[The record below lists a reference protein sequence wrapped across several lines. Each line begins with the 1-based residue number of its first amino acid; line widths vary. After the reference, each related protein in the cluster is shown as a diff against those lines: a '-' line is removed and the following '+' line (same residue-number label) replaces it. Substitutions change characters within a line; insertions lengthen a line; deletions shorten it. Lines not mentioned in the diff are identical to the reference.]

1 MNRPTIKIDVDG
13 VLEDLL
19 VPLIALY
26 KEAHGIDIPYDSFSE
41 YDFRNFKPHVREEFL
56 ANLASADLI
65 DMLEPIDGTYEAL
78 SDLNDRYDVFLVTA
92 TTVDLFSRKAAWVLK
107 HYPFIMPDRILRV
120 PGRYKSMVD
129 TDFAVDD
136 YHENLKT
143 DIGHRVLVDAPFN
156 RKVHD
161 EAYSFHRVK
170 DLAEAVKVIDEIARE
185 EEESSGRN
193 AAR

>member
-1 MNRPTIKIDVDG
+1 MKRQTIKIDVDG

-19 VPLIALY
+19 IPLIDLY
-26 KEAHGIDIPYDSFSE
+26 KEAHGIEIPYDSFSR
-41 YDFRNFKPHVREEFL
+41 YDFANFKPHVREEFL
-56 ANLASADLI
+56 VNLATGDLI
-65 DMLEPIDGTYEAL
+65 DMLEPIEGTYEAL

-92 TTVDLFSRKAAWVLK
+92 TSVDLFSRKAEWVLG

-143 DIGHRVLVDAPFN
+143 DLAHRILVDAPFN
-156 RKVHD
+156 RSVRD
-161 EAYSFHRVK
+161 EAFDFHRVK
-170 DLAEAVKVIDEIARE
+170 DLREAVTVIDEIARE
-185 EEESSGRN
+185 EEESDGKR
-193 AAR
+193 